1 MILRAFLTGLLLFT
15 GVSTAAANAAGAGAG
30 AAAAAAAPDSTRS
43 VRLEVL
49 DDKLVLV
56 RVAVNGAG
64 PYLFL
69 LDTGG
74 ASTVVSD
81 TLARQLGLIA
91 AGSHRIDTMSGV
103 RTVGLTRVDELRL
116 GTESFTG
123 IEVLWMDLANL
134 RARDSRIQGVI
145 GQDLLRTRSF
155 LLDYEARRLT
165 FDPTGPTDGSRL
177 PLDWSDGRPL
187 VRAVGH
193 HTGRG
198 GAGQTSAALRFV
210 IDSGGT
216 HVILFDRP
224 APTPSSPASSSPAPP
239 PASAAQPLVN
249 ALRRGAAT
257 TMTMSNH
264 GGSRPVMTA
273 TVDRLEL
280 TEGTALREVV
290 TALVP
295 MDPEQGRIEDGLLP
309 ASLFRAIYFDNRTN
323 EVVLNPRCALSLAR
337 GKGHTTQD

>member
-1 MILRAFLTGLLLFT
+1 MILRAFLTSLVFMEA
-15 GVSTAAANAAGAGAG
+15 SAAAPSSASASAPASAF
-30 AAAAAAAPDSTRS
+30 AAAPAAVAPDSTSS
-43 VRLEVL
+43 VGLEVL
-49 DDKLVLV
+49 DDGLVLV
-56 RVAVNGAG
+56 RVMVNGSG
-64 PYLFL
+64 PHRFL

-81 TLARQLGLIA
+81 TLARQLELIP
-91 AGSHRIDTMSGV
+91 AGSHRIDTMSGS

-116 GTESFTG
+116 GGAAFSG
-123 IEVLWMDLANL
+123 VEVLWMDLANV
-134 RARDSRIQGVI
+134 RARDARIQGVI

-165 FDPTGPTDGSRL
+165 FDPAPQEGQRL

-187 VRAVGH
+187 VHVVGRH
-193 HTGRG
+193 AGRG
-198 GAGQTSAALRFV
+198 TGGRTSAALRFV

-216 HVILFDRP
+216 HVILFDYSR
-224 APTPSSPASSSPAPP
+224 ATQAF
-239 PASAAQPLVN
+239 VN
-249 ALRRGAAT
+249 TLRRNAAA

-280 TEGTALREVV
+280 TEGTALRGVV
-290 TALVP
+290 AALVP

-309 ASLFRAIYFDNRTN
+309 ASLFRAIYFDNRAN
-323 EVVLNPRCALSLAR
+323 EVVLR
-337 GKGHTTQD
+337 GR